1 MASYQ
6 NQHKNATMPLVEKIA
21 ANISAKSREHKYEEF
36 LTKCS
41 PAPSQTILD
50 IGVNTTEYSASDNY
64 LEKHYPHK
72 QNITAVGLEDG
83 STFTTRYPEIT
94 YLQTDGRTLPF
105 TDNQFDIA
113 YSNAVIEHVG
123 EQEQQIAFLRE
134 AFRVAKKGFLTTP
147 NRYFPIELHTR
158 VPLLH
163 LLLSKSL
170 FDAFLRMI
178 GKPWAAGDYMH
189 LLSERALRSILSLAG
204 IHEYELTRNRFLGLT
219 MTFTVT
225 WDKSAMR

>member
-1 MASYQ
+1 
-6 NQHKNATMPLVEKIA
+6 MPLVEKIA
-21 ANISAKSREHKYEEF
+21 ANISAESREHKYAQF
-36 LTKCS
+36 IAQCRPT
-41 PAPSQTILD
+41 PGDTILD
-50 IGVNTTEYSASDNY
+50 IGVNTTEYSPSDNY

-123 EQEQQIAFLRE
+123 GREEQIAFLRE

-147 NRYFPIELHTR
+147 NRHFPIELHTR

-163 LLLSKSL
+163 LLLSQSL
-170 FDAFLRMI
+170 FDAFLRLI
-178 GKPWAAGDYMH
+178 GKSWATGDYMH
-189 LLSERALRSILSLAG
+189 LLSERDLRSLLSTAG

-225 WDKSAMR
+225 WDKTAIR